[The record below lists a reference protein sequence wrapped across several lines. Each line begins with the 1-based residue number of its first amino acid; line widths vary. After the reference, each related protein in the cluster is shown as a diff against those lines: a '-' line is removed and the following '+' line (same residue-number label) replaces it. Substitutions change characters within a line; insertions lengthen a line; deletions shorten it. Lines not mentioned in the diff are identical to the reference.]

1 MSKEV
6 ESCKNNIDEFRKVIG
21 RIKMRNLMK
30 IFHQEDDTVME
41 LNKNN
46 ELIKVYTPNIKELLL
61 IDCGIES
68 ITPEVCCNFP
78 QLSRLVIGEGVKRID
93 REAFRNC
100 QELEELTLPVS
111 LVKIQPKAFFDCPKL
126 GFVNY
131 NGDVGDWM
139 DLYYQ
144 KSKCESFNQK
154 SLIIRCANGSLSFCR
169 EC

>member
-1 MSKEV
+1 MKKED
-6 ESCKNNIDEFRKVIG
+6 ENNIEEFRRAVS

-30 IFHQEDDTVME
+30 IFHHEDDTVME

-68 ITPEVCCNFP
+68 IAPKVGCNLP
-78 QLSRLVIGEGVKRID
+78 QLSRLVIGEGVKSIG

-111 LVKIQPKAFFDCPKL
+111 LVKIQAKAFFDCPKL
-126 GFVNY
+126 VFVNY
-131 NGDVGDWM
+131 NGDEGDWM
-139 DLYYQ
+139 ELYYR